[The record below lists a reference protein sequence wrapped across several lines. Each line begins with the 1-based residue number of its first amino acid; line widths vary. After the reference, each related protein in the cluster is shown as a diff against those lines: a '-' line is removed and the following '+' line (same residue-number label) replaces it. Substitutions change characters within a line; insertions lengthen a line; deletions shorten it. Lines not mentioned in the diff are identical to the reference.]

1 MRKRVLFDLQR
12 GFYTKGT
19 LSTGDRSVKRNTGKL
34 GEVKVDGEILCP
46 FFLEG
51 GRVTIDNV
59 HYVKEGNILIPAG
72 MTEFAKDQ
80 SFGYQSS
87 DLTEYVEEKTNGR
100 YKKEDCITISLEEL
114 RAGDINGIT
123 GKLMSAHDFRRL
135 LSMQRLMKNFRY
147 LYRHL

>member
-1 MRKRVLFDLQR
+1 MLRE
-12 GFYTKGT
+12 T
-19 LSTGDRSVKRNTGKL
+19 LEKL

-80 SFGYQSS
+80 SFGYPSP
-87 DLTEYVEEKTNGR
+87 R
-100 YKKEDCITISLEEL
+100 I
-114 RAGDINGIT
+114 
-123 GKLMSAHDFRRL
+123 
-135 LSMQRLMKNFRY
+135 
-147 LYRHL
+147 